1 MSELAALELEH
12 RLAQREKR
20 IHEVELELAKLKE
33 EKEGFRCQLVNE
45 RNDYFNEHQRANELE
60 SQLAESKKQI
70 GDLEHYKLI
79 CAIKADQI
87 TGYQEREKELVE
99 FIESISLR
107 ELDSENVIKRQS
119 LLNRLSKHKLKG
131 NK

>member
-60 SQLAESKKQI
+60 SQLAESKKQV
-70 GDLEHYKLI
+70 
-79 CAIKADQI
+79 Q
-87 TGYQEREKELVE
+87 ELVE
-99 FIESISLR
+99 FIKSVADSIEWKEQGHDCYSKKKLQSIT
-107 ELDSENVIKRQS
+107 DSANAF
-119 LLNRLSKHKLKG
+119 LSKHKLKG
-131 NK
+131 K